1 MNQRHFEEKM
11 QVAVIILLTPS
22 VNEAVVVTE
31 IMLLSMVRSFI
42 IFQSGENLTSFNKNN
57 CANFFCEKKK
67 YSKIKNNDHEA
78 FRGVY

>member
-42 IFQSGENLTSFNKNN
+42 IFQSGEKLTSFTKNN
-57 CANFFCEKKK
+57 RANFSVKKNK
-67 YSKIKNNDHEA
+67 
-78 FRGVY
+78 

>member
-57 CANFFCEKKK
+57 CANFFCEQKK
-67 YSKIKNNDHEA
+67 ILKNKK
-78 FRGVY
+78 